1 MAARISTRLTAAE
14 GRRFGLTV
22 GGAFLLMTAVTS
34 YRGHGT
40 IALVT
45 GCIGI
50 ALVLGGVL
58 APTRMG
64 PVERGWMRMALAM
77 SRVTTPVAMALV
89 YFLVIT
95 PFGLVRKAIG
105 RDPLH
110 HIPDQGTFWK
120 SRPARTAGTASM
132 ERQF

>member
-1 MAARISTRLTAAE
+1 MAARISTRLTIAE

-22 GGAFLLMTAVTS
+22 GGAFLLLTAITS
-34 YRGHGT
+34 YRGQGT

-45 GCIGI
+45 GCVGV
-50 ALVLGGVL
+50 ALVLAGL
-58 APTRMG
+58 LMPTRLG
-64 PVERGWMRMALAM
+64 PIERGWMRMALAM
-77 SRVTTPVAMALV
+77 SRVTTPIAMAVV

-95 PFGLVRKAIG
+95 PVGLVRNAMG

-110 HIPDQGTFWK
+110 HVPQQGTFWK
-120 SRPARTAGTASM
+120 TRPAAARGGASM